1 MYATL
6 IDDILLKI
14 RKSPEQHLGELKSQ
28 ESSFARVGMEQ
39 ALKAISRP
47 P

>member
-1 MYATL
+1 MHATH
-6 IDDILLKI
+6 IDDNPLKI
-14 RKSPEQHLGELKSQ
+14 RKSPGQHLGELKSQ
-28 ESSFARVGMEQ
+28 ESSFVRVGMEL